1 MKDNSSKLRRPWPMF
16 LAGIATVLLI
26 LGGVILYREYDGIGK
41 PEVLQDGFAHVR
53 CLERGVPI
61 PNSAKDVYYFYLEGF
76 VNYREYFAFTVAPS
90 EAHDV
95 AQACAKRV
103 TTNPTFTSGKESA
116 QWFVNGGPGHDH
128 SKWTTPLWDLNT
140 VTNGELFEKGQLF
153 VLVDT
158 GKSRVYIAT
167 WGDFAQ
173 SEKFAF
179 GIPRLSSGMA
189 WYLSERLK
197 EK

>member
-1 MKDNSSKLRRPWPMF
+1 MF
-16 LAGIATVLLI
+16 LAGIATALLI
-26 LGGVILYREYDGIGK
+26 LGGVALYREYDSIAG
-41 PEVLQDGFAHVR
+41 PEVLQDGLAHVR

-90 EAHDV
+90 EVHDV

-103 TTNPTFTSGKESA
+103 AANPTFTNGTESA
-116 QWFVNGGPGHDH
+116 QWFVNGGPGHGH
-128 SKWTTPLWDLNT
+128 SKWPTPLWDLNS
-140 VTNGELFEKGQLF
+140 VKNGEMFEKGQLF

-158 GKSRVYIAT
+158 DKNRVYIAT
-167 WGDFAQ
+167 WGDFTE

-197 EK
+197 DK